1 MFWLRD
7 AIQDLRYGARTL
19 RRTPGFTVITAL
31 ILALGIGAN
40 TAVFSVVNAALLAP
54 LPFHR
59 PGDLFVLYEK
69 TPATPRFTVSYPNF
83 LDWQRRNQTFE
94 AVAASR
100 PEDVIL
106 VGESKTENL
115 HAAMISAELFTTL
128 GIKPLMGRSFQPE
141 DDVIGTGRVAM
152 LDEDF
157 WRERF
162 GGSAAAIGGVLRLRG
177 SDYTIIGV
185 APRSLRALGR
195 MVGPARMYIP
205 LGQWEEPTF
214 RDRSVTT
221 GMLVVA
227 RRKPGISEASDR
239 ADLSRVAANLAAAFP
254 DADRDVGITMEGLQ
268 ETLVFRVRT
277 TLLAVLGAVALVL
290 LIACADV
297 ANLVLVRSAG
307 RTREFTTRTALGA
320 GTFRLAR
327 QLVAESLLLSA
338 MGGVLGVALG
348 WLGLKAAVFGIPADI
363 PRAGGAGLD
372 PRVLLCAF
380 GLSAFAAL
388 VCGLAPALR
397 ILRSDLTDALK
408 EGARGSSGRG
418 HRAQAVFVVVQ
429 MSVALILLTGSS
441 LMIRSVAN
449 LWKATPGFE
458 ARHVLTFQVMP
469 PPTVASQPAAI
480 RASFRNLI
488 GRLHALQS
496 VEGAAVT
503 LDPLPLSGVGDV
515 VRFQREGQMAAEEKS
530 KPSALWYHVG
540 PEYFR
545 VMRIAL
551 LRGRLF
557 TEHDDEHA
565 SRVMIIDRNL
575 AASIFGQEDP
585 LGKRLDI
592 AFIGPAEIVGVVGHV
607 NHWNVGG
614 DPSEWV
620 TRQMYFPHMQLTDKW
635 LKLGVTGGFSVVA
648 RTGGE
653 PLALVGRIRVA
664 TRTDGDQAIY
674 GEQSMEQIVERWM
687 ATRRFLMMLLSA
699 FAVLALVLACAGVYG
714 VLSYAVGERTQEL
727 GIRMALGAQRAQ
739 ILKLVFSYGGKL
751 VLSGITIGIIAAMAS
766 TRLIASLLYGVTASD
781 PLTFTAVAG
790 ILMVMAAGAC
800 YLPAR
805 RAMRIDP
812 VTALR

>member
-19 RRTPGFTVITAL
+19 RRTPGFTAITAL
-31 ILALGIGAN
+31 ILALGIGAT

-54 LPFHR
+54 LPFQR

-69 TPATPRFTVSYPNF
+69 TPATTRFTVSYPNF
-83 LDWQRRNQTFE
+83 LDWQHQNQTFE
-94 AVAASR
+94 TVAACR
-100 PEDVIL
+100 PEDFVL
-106 VGESKTENL
+106 VGEGKTESL

-128 GIKPLMGRSFQPE
+128 GIKPLAGRSFQP
-141 DDVIGTGRVAM
+141 DDDRIGTGRVVM

-162 GGSAAAIGGVLRLRG
+162 GSSPAAIGGVLRLRG
-177 SDYTIIGV
+177 SAYTIIGV
-185 APRSLRALGR
+185 APRSLRTLGR
-195 MVGPARMYIP
+195 MVGPARMYVP

-214 RDRSVTT
+214 RDRKVTT

-227 RRKPGISEASDR
+227 RRKPGISEASAR

-254 DADRDVGITMEGLQ
+254 DADRDVGITMESLQ

-277 TLLAVLGAVALVL
+277 TLLAVLGGVALVL

-307 RTREFTTRTALGA
+307 RSREFTTRTALGA
-320 GTFRLAR
+320 GAFRLAR

-338 MGGVLGVALG
+338 MGGVLGLALA
-348 WLGLKAAVFGIPADI
+348 WFGLKAAVLGIPADI
-363 PRAGGAGLD
+363 PRAAQAGLD
-372 PRVLLCAF
+372 SRVLLCAF
-380 GLSAFAAL
+380 GLSTFAAL
-388 VCGLAPALR
+388 VCGLAPTLR
-397 ILRSDLTDALK
+397 ILRNDLSDALK

-429 MSVALILLTGSS
+429 MSLALVLLAGSS

-449 LWKATPGFE
+449 LWKVTPGFD
-458 ARHVLTFQVMP
+458 ARNVLTFQVMP
-469 PPTVASQPAAI
+469 PPVVASQPAAI
-480 RASFRNLI
+480 RASFRNLTS
-488 GRLHALQS
+488 RLQALQG
-496 VEGAAVT
+496 VEGAAVI

-515 VRFQREGQMAAEEKS
+515 VRFQREGQIAPEEKS

-557 TEHDDEHA
+557 TDHDDERA

-592 AFIGPAEIVGVVGHV
+592 AFIGPAEIVGIVGHV

-614 DPSEWV
+614 DPKEWV
-620 TRQMYFPHMQLTDKW
+620 TRQMYFPHMQLAGRW

-648 RTGGE
+648 RTRGE
-653 PLALVGRIRVA
+653 PLALVGAIREA
-664 TRTDGDQAIY
+664 TRTDAEQAIY
-674 GEQSMEQIVERWM
+674 GEQSMDQIVERWL

-699 FAVLALVLACAGVYG
+699 FAVLALLLACAGLYG

-751 VLSGITIGIIAAMAS
+751 VLSGIAIGNLAALAS
-766 TRLIASLLYGVTASD
+766 MRLIASLLYGVTASD
-781 PLTFTAVAG
+781 PFTFAAVAG
-790 ILMVMAAGAC
+790 ILMAMAAAAC

-812 VTALR
+812 ITALR